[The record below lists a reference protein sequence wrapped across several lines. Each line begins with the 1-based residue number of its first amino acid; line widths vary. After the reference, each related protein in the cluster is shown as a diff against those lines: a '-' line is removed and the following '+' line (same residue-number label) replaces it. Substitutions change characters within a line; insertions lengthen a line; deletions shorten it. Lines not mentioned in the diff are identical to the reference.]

1 MEPEHFVK
9 AAHSVWFNFMSVV
22 VMYLQGEMIYKTY
35 SGEHTTVLTRDD
47 SLCYKCI
54 RNQMIWRR
62 AKHKS
67 EQDSKLIT
75 TLLNAASATEKTRSV
90 CILSLVTSFEKIRS
104 VSNLSLHYSVLFSA
118 AETKLGKFVT
128 YHYTTQCY

>member
-1 MEPEHFVK
+1 MEPEFLVK

-22 VMYLQGEMIYKTY
+22 VMHLQGEMIYKTY
-35 SGEHTTVLTRDD
+35 SGGHTTVLTRDD

-75 TLLNAASATEKTRSV
+75 TLLSAVIEKTRLV
-90 CILSLVTSFEKIRS
+90 CILSLLTSAEKIRS
-104 VSNLSLHYSVLFSA
+104 VSNL
-118 AETKLGKFVT
+118 
-128 YHYTTQCY
+128 